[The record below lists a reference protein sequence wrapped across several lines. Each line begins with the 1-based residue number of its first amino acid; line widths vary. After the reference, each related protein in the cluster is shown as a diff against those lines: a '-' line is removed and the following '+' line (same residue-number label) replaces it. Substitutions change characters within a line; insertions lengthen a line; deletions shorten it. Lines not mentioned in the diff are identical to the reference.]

1 MAWESGSRAR
11 ASTDDGKA
19 ASKVRPA
26 VLCVLPLCSA
36 LLDRLQL
43 IPARPRASVGASS
56 FACKVRSGRV
66 PWYGF
71 SR

>member
-36 LLDRLQL
+36 LLCS
-43 IPARPRASVGASS
+43 I
-56 FACKVRSGRV
+56 ACS
-66 PWYGF
+66 
-71 SR
+71 